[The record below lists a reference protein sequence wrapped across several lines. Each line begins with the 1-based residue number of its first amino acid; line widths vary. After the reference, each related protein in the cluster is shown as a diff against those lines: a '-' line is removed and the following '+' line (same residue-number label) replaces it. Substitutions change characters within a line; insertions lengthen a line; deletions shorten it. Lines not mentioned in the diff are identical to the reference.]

1 MFQKN
6 NDTLEFNLNEI
17 DNEIKKN
24 KEYKLENEKV
34 NILIKN
40 NLKEEKE
47 EKYFSI
53 IKIKNISKYIG
64 ILSDNFTK
72 EKIGINYYNN
82 KNIYIGEWKNNLKE
96 GYGLYIYDKNINN
109 QNQIYIGKW
118 KNGLKSE
125 KGIYI
130 ISNNLNLLYFRAYF
144 GEINNEKIEKGIMI
158 ENKEDK
164 QLYKGNINNYMKND
178 DNGIL
183 LEGNDKAFFGK
194 FKNDEIIEGNIIK
207 YKLENEKV
215 IILNIFK
222 INMINNDNY
231 NFHSIDDL
239 NYGNYVQIIHHLLE
253 KNYFENIKNYYL
265 QLMNIVKEYED
276 DKIFEKNLNDNNLI
290 NLIKLLKSFEDII

>member
-1 MFQKN
+1 MFQKD
-6 NDTLEFNLNEI
+6 NDTLEFNLNII
-17 DNEIKKN
+17 DDEIKKN
-24 KEYKLENEKV
+24 KEYKLENDKV

-53 IKIKNISKYIG
+53 IEIKNNSKYIG
-64 ILSDNFTK
+64 ILSDNLTK

-82 KNIYIGEWKNNLKE
+82 KNIFIGEWKNNLKE

-125 KGIYI
+125 KGIFI
-130 ISNNLNLLYFRAYF
+130 ISNNSNLSNLRAYF
-144 GEINNEKIEKGIMI
+144 GEINNENIEKGIII

-164 QLYKGNINNYMKND
+164 QLYQGNINNYKKND

-194 FKNDEIIEGNIIK
+194 FKNDEIIEGNMIK
-207 YKLENEKV
+207 YKVENEKV
-215 IILNIFK
+215 IILNIFN

-231 NFHSIDDL
+231 NFNSINDL
-239 NYGNYVQIIHHLLE
+239 NYGNYVQIIHDLLQ
-253 KNYFENIKNYYL
+253 KKYFENIENYYL
-265 QLMNIVKEYED
+265 KLMDIVKEYEND
-276 DKIFEKNLNDNNLI
+276 ILFEKNINDNNLT
-290 NLIKLLKSFEDII
+290 NVLKSFEDII

>member
-1 MFQKN
+1 MFQKD
-6 NDTLEFNLNEI
+6 NDTLEFNLNII
-17 DNEIKKN
+17 DDEIKKN
-24 KEYKLENEKV
+24 KEYKLENDKV

-53 IKIKNISKYIG
+53 IEIKNNSKYIG
-64 ILSDNFTK
+64 ILSDNLTK

-82 KNIYIGEWKNNLKE
+82 KNIFIGEWKNNLKE

-125 KGIYI
+125 KGIFI
-130 ISNNLNLLYFRAYF
+130 ISNNSNLSNLRAYF
-144 GEINNEKIEKGIMI
+144 GEINNENIEKGIII

-164 QLYKGNINNYMKND
+164 QLYQGNINNYMKND

-194 FKNDEIIEGNIIK
+194 FKNDEIIEGNMIK
-207 YKLENEKV
+207 YKVENEKV
-215 IILNIFK
+215 IILNIFN

-231 NFHSIDDL
+231 NFNSINDL
-239 NYGNYVQIIHHLLE
+239 NYGNYVQIIHDLLQ
-253 KNYFENIKNYYL
+253 KKYFENIENYYL
-265 QLMNIVKEYED
+265 KLMDIVKEYEND
-276 DKIFEKNLNDNNLI
+276 ILFEKNINDNNLT
-290 NLIKLLKSFEDII
+290 NVLKSFEDII

>member
-1 MFQKN
+1 MFQKD
-6 NDTLEFNLNEI
+6 NDTLEFNLNII
-17 DNEIKKN
+17 DDEIKKN
-24 KEYKLENEKV
+24 KEYKLENDKV

-53 IKIKNISKYIG
+53 IEIKNNSKYIG
-64 ILSDNFTK
+64 ILSDNLTK

-82 KNIYIGEWKNNLKE
+82 KNIFIGEWKNNLKE

-125 KGIYI
+125 KGIFI
-130 ISNNLNLLYFRAYF
+130 ISNNSNLSNLRAYF
-144 GEINNEKIEKGIMI
+144 GKINNENIEKGIII

-164 QLYKGNINNYMKND
+164 QLYQGNINNYMKND

-194 FKNDEIIEGNIIK
+194 FKNDEIIEGNMIK
-207 YKLENEKV
+207 YKVENEKV
-215 IILNIFK
+215 IILNIFN

-231 NFHSIDDL
+231 NFNSINDL
-239 NYGNYVQIIHHLLE
+239 NYGNYVQIIHDLLQ
-253 KNYFENIKNYYL
+253 KKYFENIENYYL
-265 QLMNIVKEYED
+265 KLMDIVKEYEND
-276 DKIFEKNLNDNNLI
+276 ILFEKNINDNNLT
-290 NLIKLLKSFEDII
+290 NVLKSFEDII